1 MMNTSRFL
9 PALACLSIFILAVP
23 TMAGQKA
30 DSKTAQKNTHKS
42 NARVNKSAT
51 RTGQYL
57 NHSSK
62 NINHWLNG
70 TSKKINKGTNKGSK
84 EINHAFQGKKDK

>member
-1 MMNTSRFL
+1 MKFNHFL
-9 PALACLSIFILAVP
+9 LAGLFLSFSLAVVP
-23 TMAGQKA
+23 TLAQ
-30 DSKTAQKNTHKS
+30 TPQKNTHKS

-62 NINHWLNG
+62 NINHWFNG
-70 TSKKINKGTNKGSK
+70 TSKKINKGANKASK
-84 EINHAFQGKKDK
+84 EVNHTFQGKKKS